1 MMRFARY
8 GSSVEVIVDPVEI
21 RKLAPM
27 PALIDALATAFRS
40 ECTAPPRTIVAVPGG
55 VDRLLASMPAFDD
68 AGAGAVQLA
77 TLYPGDASVGLPTV
91 QAVIV
96 LFSANGTPEAI
107 VDGTT
112 VTRLRIG
119 AASALAS
126 RYLSRPDGTR
136 MVIIGT
142 GALSEAGICSDHSDA
157 ESFGADISGV
167 S

>member
-1 MMRFARY
+1 MMRYARY
-8 GSSVEVIVDPVEI
+8 GSSAEVIVDPVEI

-27 PALIDALATAFRS
+27 PALIEALATAFRS

-55 VDRLLASMPAFDD
+55 VDRLLASMPVF
-68 AGAGAVQLA
+68 
-77 TLYPGDASVGLPTV
+77 
-91 QAVIV
+91 

-112 VTRLRIG
+112 VTRLRTG

-126 RYLSRPDGTR
+126 RYLSRPNSTR

-142 GALSEAGICSDHSDA
+142 GRA
-157 ESFGADISGV
+157 
-167 S
+167 